1 MSGGENARRVR
12 NRRPAPRPIF
22 PFKCNTSAHARPRL
36 TFSDGERLKS
46 NSAILFR
53 LFYMTNKLELEAETW
68 IHPVQGCGAGG
79 GGGESYIFRTTDG
92 WMDGESINN
101 DRGKSYTVKTHNT
114 KS

>member
-12 NRRPAPRPIF
+12 NRRPAAPRPIF

-79 GGGESYIFRTTDG
+79 GGRVIHIPHDG
-92 WMDGESINN
+92 WMDGWRIY
-101 DRGKSYTVKTHNT
+101 K
-114 KS
+114 